1 MPDFDPHFNSLNT
14 CGLDDEP
21 ASSAYTFLLLLTGLA
36 VATYAFARFAESKN
50 HLNYENR
57 FARITAGILTL
68 MMNMLH
74 TKNGDLE
81 ITDAENKLIA
91 IGPHRTSWEAFV
103 VATKIKG
110 TPPSFFATDSFDAIP
125 GVPTFMNMFKV
136 IKIESRAKKEN
147 GRSSNS
153 GAVEKASKVL
163 EENGCIALFPQGNF
177 SRLGQEPHRV
187 YAGAAQIAIKNKI
200 PIHVIRLD
208 GFWSLQNP
216 LIPVFVR
223 NNAMYRAFFSM
234 FHINNVKTNL
244 CCVIDSHLLPENANL
259 SDEKKI
265 ELICA
270 EMYSYYRHTRE
281 LTVEEIDTIKAES
294 PDTRLRIWGNKVAQ
308 DDLRKQLTTLKKE
321 ETDLEQT
328 TVSMPP
334 R

>member
-1 MPDFDPHFNSLNT
+1 MNGIDPHFNALNT
-14 CGLDDEP
+14 CDLEDEP

-36 VATYAFARFAESKN
+36 VATYTFARFAESKN

-81 ITDAENKLIA
+81 ITEAKNKLIA
-91 IGPHRTSWEAFV
+91 IGPHRTSWEALV

-110 TPPSFFATDSFDAIP
+110 TPPRFFATDSFNTIP
-125 GVPTFMNMFKV
+125 GVPSFMKMFKV
-136 IKIESRAKKEN
+136 IQVASQAKKEN

-153 GAVEKASKVL
+153 GALEKASQVL
-163 EENGCIALFPQGNF
+163 DEHGCIALFPQGNF
-177 SRLGQEPHRV
+177 AKLGQEPPRV
-187 YAGAAQIAIKNKI
+187 YTGAAQIALKHQI
-200 PIHVIRLD
+200 PIHVVRLD

-216 LIPVFVR
+216 IIPVFVR

-234 FHINNVKTNL
+234 FHMNNVKTNL
-244 CCVIDSHLLPENANL
+244 CCVIDSHLKPENANL
-259 SDEKKI
+259 SDAKKI

-270 EMYSYYRHTRE
+270 EMYSYYRHTQE
-281 LTVEEIDTIKAES
+281 LTVEQIDAIKTES
-294 PDTRLRIWGNKVAQ
+294 PDTRLRIWENKLAQ
-308 DDLRKQLTTLKKE
+308 DELRKQLTTLKKE
-321 ETDLEQT
+321 EAELETT
-328 TVSMPP
+328 TVSVPP